1 MENEGK
7 RLNKYIADAGY
18 CSRRQADRL
27 IEAGKVEIKRHHR
40 KNEPENSPVRAGL
53 GDRVFHG
60 DTVIV
65 EGTAL
70 SKKEQ
75 KKVYLMLNKPQGII
89 CTADERVENNVIQY
103 VDSPVRVTYAGRL
116 DKDSKGLLVLTN
128 DGDMINAMMRAGN
141 HHEKEYLCTVDHD
154 IDDTFIQKMESG
166 VKILL
171 DDDAHK
177 TEDHPSGVY
186 VTTRPCRVRK
196 VSERKFSIVLTQGY
210 NRQIRRM
217 CKALHYGVSSLERV
231 RIMNLRLGELKPGAC
246 RHMTS
251 SEVRALQD
259 ALYR

>member
-18 CSRRQADRL
+18 CSRRQADKL

-40 KNEPENSPVRAGL
+40 KHEPENDPVRATL

-75 KKVYLMLNKPQGII
+75 KKIYIMLNKPAGII
-89 CTADERVENNVIQY
+89 CTADERVENNVISY
-103 VDSPVRVTYAGRL
+103 IDAPVRVTYAGRL
-116 DKDSKGLLVLTN
+116 DKDSKGLLILTN
-128 DGDMINAMMRAGN
+128 DGDMINALMRAKN
-141 HHEKEYLCTVDHD
+141 HHEKEYLCTVDHE
-154 IDDTFIQKMESG
+154 IDEAFIEKMSSG

-177 TEDHPSGVY
+177 TEEHPNGLY

-196 VSERKFSIVLTQGY
+196 ISERKFSIVLTQGY

-217 CKALHYGVSSLERV
+217 CKALRYGVSSLERT
-231 RIMNLRLGELKPGAC
+231 RIMNLRIGDLKTGES
-246 RHMTS
+246 RYMTS

>member
-18 CSRRQADRL
+18 CSRRQADKL
-27 IEAGKVEIKRHHR
+27 IEAGKVEIRRHHR
-40 KNEPENSPVRAGL
+40 KHEPEKDPVRACL

-65 EGTAL
+65 EGTQL

-89 CTADERVENNVIQY
+89 CTADERVENNVIDY
-103 VDSPVRVTYAGRL
+103 VNSPVRVTYAGRL
-116 DKDSKGLLVLTN
+116 DKDSRGLLILTN
-128 DGDMINAMMRAGN
+128 DGDMINAMMRAKN
-141 HHEKEYLCTVDHD
+141 QHEKEYICTVDHD
-154 IDDTFIQKMESG
+154 IEPDFIEKMGNG

-177 TEDHPSGVY
+177 TAEHPNGIY
-186 VTTRPCRVRK
+186 VTTRPCRVRQI
-196 VSERKFSIVLTQGY
+196 SERKFSIVLTQGY

-217 CKALHYGVSSLERV
+217 CKALHYGVSALERV
-231 RIMNLRLGELKPGAC
+231 RIINLRLGELKTGAS

>member
-27 IEAGKVEIKRHHR
+27 IADGKVEIKRHHR
-40 KNEPENSPVRAGL
+40 KNEPEKAPIRAGL
-53 GDRVFHG
+53 GDRVFSG

-70 SKKEQ
+70 QRKEK
-75 KKVYLMLNKPQGII
+75 KKVYIMLNKPAGII
-89 CTADERVENNVIQY
+89 CTADPKVEQNVIDF
-103 VDSPVRVTYAGRL
+103 VDAPVRVTYAGRL
-116 DKDSKGLLVLTN
+116 DKDSKGLLILTN
-128 DGDMINAMMRAGN
+128 DGDFINAMMHARGS
-141 HHEKEYLCTVDHD
+141 HEKEYICTVDQA
-154 IDDTFIQKMESG
+154 ITPEFIEKMSDG

-177 TEDHPSGVY
+177 TKEHPDGIY
-186 VTTRPCRVRK
+186 VTTRPCRVRQI
-196 VSERKFSIVLTQGY
+196 SERKFSIVLTQGY

-217 CKALHYGVSSLERV
+217 CKAMHYGVSALERV
-231 RIMNLRLGELKPGAC
+231 RIMNLKMGDLRGGDSRYL
-246 RHMTS
+246 TS
-251 SEVRALQD
+251 SEVKALKD